1 MSGLWQHLYSTRHW
15 KALRRSQLMREP
27 LCKRCLGRGALTPA
41 TVAHHKI
48 PHKGDAV
55 LFFDASNLASSCKPC
70 HGIDEQRIERGGRAR
85 QAVDGDGW
93 PIGVQG

>member
-1 MSGLWQHLYSTRHW
+1 MTKPWQHLYDNRQW
-15 KALRRSQLMREP
+15 KALRRNQLTREP
-27 LCKRCLGRGALTPA
+27 LCKRGSDRGTITPA
-41 TVAHHKI
+41 TIAHHKI
-48 PHKGDAV
+48 PHKGNWV

-70 HGIDEQRIERGGRAR
+70 HDIDEQRIERGGRAR